1 MEYFDDEFDG
11 ILFPTEILK
20 SITNPLE
27 EKVINELMLL
37 TNCNRFYSRQ
47 AMTEFLK
54 RIFLQFNVPLHSFTD
69 NYFNKQIIFEVQTED
84 SILPISISTL
94 TNWIGIT
101 QKLPGEFDYTGTTED
116 YLKDQYHHVPKVF
129 SNQLRQHLHVL
140 TKKTINDCETVALF
154 FTDMIEDVHFINP
167 VFHNKR
173 QYSRDQYD
181 FICFEKNKAVMFNPL
196 KDLSSSTIRRIELII
211 GERKLDSINDFVEAS
226 KEDKLE
232 EIIRIAFGIKNGF
245 INPRGN
251 LFDFN
256 KSVDPYFFFS
266 LSPIMPVFLKSK
278 TFLDIYHY
286 YEMYE
291 WMDLLPNHQNKY

>member
-1 MEYFDDEFDG
+1 MEYFDDQFDG
-11 ILFPTEILK
+11 ILFPTERLK
-20 SITNPLE
+20 RCTNQLE

-47 AMTEFLK
+47 AMAEFLK

-69 NYFNKQIIFEVQTED
+69 NYFNNRIIFEVYTED
-84 SILPISISTL
+84 TVLPISISTL

-116 YLKDQYHHVPKVF
+116 YLQETCHHLPKVF
-129 SNQLRQHLHVL
+129 SNQLRQQLYAL
-140 TKKTINDCETVALF
+140 SKKTIDDCETVALF
-154 FTDMIEDVHFINP
+154 FTDMIEDAHFIHPGFKN
-167 VFHNKR
+167 NR
-173 QYSRDQYD
+173 QYSRDAHD

-196 KDLSSSTIRRIELII
+196 KDLCSSTIRRIELII
-211 GERKLDSINDFVEAS
+211 GERKLDAINDFAESS

-245 INPRGN
+245 INPRGH

-266 LSPIMPVFLKSK
+266 MSPIMSVFLNSK

-291 WMDLLPNHQNKY
+291 WMELLPEK

>member
-11 ILFPTEILK
+11 ILFPTERLK
-20 SITNPLE
+20 CCTNPLE

-154 FTDMIEDVHFINP
+154 FTDMIEDEHFINP
-167 VFHNKR
+167 VFHAKR
-173 QYSRDQYD
+173 QYSRDEHD
-181 FICFEKNKAVMFNPL
+181 FICFERNKAVMFNPL
-196 KDLSSSTIRRIELII
+196 IDLSSSTIRRIELII

>member
-1 MEYFDDEFDG
+1 MKYYDDEFNG
-11 ILFPTEILK
+11 ILFPSERLK
-20 SITNPLE
+20 KSTNPLE
-27 EKVINELMLL
+27 EKVINEMMLL

-69 NYFNKQIIFEVQTED
+69 NYFNKRIIFEVQTED
-84 SILPISISTL
+84 SILPISIPTL

-116 YLKDQYHHVPKVF
+116 YLSEQHYHFPKVF
-129 SNQLRQHLHVL
+129 SNQLCQQFHVL

-154 FTDMIEDVHFINP
+154 FTDMIEEANFINP
-167 VFHNKR
+167 VFQNKR
-173 QYSRDQYD
+173 QYSRDQHD
-181 FICFEKNKAVMFNPL
+181 FVCFEKNKAVMFNPL
-196 KDLSSSTIRRIELII
+196 KDLSSSTIKRIELLI
-211 GERKLDSINDFVEAS
+211 GQRKLESKNDFIETS
-226 KEDKLE
+226 KEEKLE

-245 INPRGN
+245 INPRGH

-291 WMDLLPNHQNKY
+291 WMDLLPNHHNKS